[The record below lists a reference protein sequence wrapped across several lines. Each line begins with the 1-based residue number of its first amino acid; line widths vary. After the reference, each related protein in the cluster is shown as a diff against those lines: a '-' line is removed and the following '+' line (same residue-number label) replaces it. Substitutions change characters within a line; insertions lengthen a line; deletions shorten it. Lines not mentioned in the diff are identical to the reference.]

1 MSKMKVTLVGE
12 GFAKQVTV
20 WNVADELVKPYSVFM
35 QAWIAKGLLAASVA
49 VSEAPDDQAAGK
61 ALLDRSA

>member
-1 MSKMKVTLVGE
+1 MSRMKITLVGE
-12 GFAKQVTV
+12 GFAKQVTA

-35 QAWIAKGLLAASVA
+35 QAWIAKGLLAASIA
-49 VSEAPDDQAAGK
+49 VSESSDDQASGK